1 MFEAPQ
7 AKRKSAVVIW
17 LKYYISLRALTH
29 HRCLPPHP
37 FFVDA
42 TSHPRAPLGNRWVR
56 ELESLSVFNLF
67 GRNKNSSTRPPR
79 APGETIR
86 PKDLSYLQQWAGAR
100 RGVEGFVEPETIVN
114 EMSVVL
120 VDSEGEWTR
129 RRIGGPKGID
139 KVAQAVGIPLYFAEE
154 TGYPQRMRDRIER
167 DRLIQK
173 RLEQRERRAQFEQRR
188 AEQGD

>member
-1 MFEAPQ
+1 M
-7 AKRKSAVVIW
+7 VIW
-17 LKYYISLRALTH
+17 LKYYISLRALPLLRRAPPRPYLFMT
-29 HRCLPPHP
+29 PPHRL
-37 FFVDA
+37 
-42 TSHPRAPLGNRWVR
+42 RAPLGNCRVC
-56 ELESLSVFNLF
+56 ELELANVFNLF
-67 GRNKNSSTRPPR
+67 GRNKNTSTRPPR

-86 PKDLSYLQQWAGAR
+86 PKDLAYLQQWAGTR
-100 RGVEGFVEPETIVN
+100 KGVEGFVEPETIVN

-139 KVAQAVGIPLYFAEE
+139 KVAQSVGIPLYFAEE

-167 DRLIQK
+167 DRLIKK

-188 AEQGD
+188 AEQGE